1 MAFSPL
7 LSFLLSCKRK
17 RNHEFHH
24 SRPRIASWGKL
35 PGWTVFDWPLS
46 LFCGNSHRFRATS
59 LAPAR
64 FGRNDGVRSEAR
76 MTIVGGKRRGATVN
90 CLLFSVY
97 LQWCGATC
105 NLQLSTVF
113 LPLAW
118 RPRRDS
124 NPRHSVPKTDALPLS
139 YTGTPPHILAR
150 APPLW
155 AGFLRAQLPRQY
167 FPKKRVDT
175 PLPFC
180 KNGSVAWSHAFG
192 ANRAKKRSGK
202 RRVPLHHRTT
212 TIVISM
218 HFSLW
223 RKNAYFVFLVAL
235 CSFAAKNTS
244 KNKLSN

>member
-1 MAFSPL
+1 MGRGQNDDCGREAARSHCE
-7 LSFLLSCKRK
+7 LS
-17 RNHEFHH
+17 
-24 SRPRIASWGKL
+24 
-35 PGWTVFDWPLS
+35 TVF
-46 LFCGNSHRFRATS
+46 CV
-59 LAPAR
+59 LAM
-64 FGRNDGVRSEAR
+64 VRS
-76 MTIVGGKRRGATVN
+76 
-90 CLLFSVY
+90 
-97 LQWCGATC
+97 
-105 NLQLSTVF
+105 NLQLPTVF

-155 AGFLRAQLPRQY
+155 AGFLCAQLTRQH

-175 PLPFC
+175 PLSFC

-218 HFSLW
+218 YFSFVGKIHISCFWW
-223 RKNAYFVFLVAL
+223 RFVPLL
-235 CSFAAKNTS
+235 PRTHPKTS
-244 KNKLSN
+244 CRTDELLR